1 MRNYYYH
8 LINYVDKLENV
19 NLNKYIFKCYES
31 FFEFLMKALLN
42 SWKYKKVQINH
53 IKNFE
58 ILKIHKEKAITFY

>member
-42 SWKYKKVQINH
+42 S
-53 IKNFE
+53 
-58 ILKIHKEKAITFY
+58 